1 MADILAELEGILSA
15 DEIAKLRGNTAATE
29 RLSRASEL
37 LSFYDGETETPPA
50 PPQRREAPP
59 VERQPVRGAT
69 DDLASVLAELNKV
82 TTTLGGL
89 DERIKTTT
97 NEVINQRGNE
107 LIAVSM
113 RNNRELSKID
123 NKHRAEFNEDLD
135 DAALEAHAAAA
146 AAAGRPF
153 RTITDAYEDMTREA
167 RLKKQVDSQ
176 VETRV
181 RDELKSRAS
190 GQVPGVTPQAA
201 SPMIRML
208 KTPRTSAT
216 GAATAGEKAGQAL
229 ADLLA
234 QRGEVVS

>member
-1 MADILAELEGILSA
+1 MADILAELEGILSV

-59 VERQPVRGAT
+59 VERQPVRGAS
-69 DDLASVLAELNKV
+69 DDLSTVLAELNKV
-82 TTTLGGL
+82 TATLGGL
-89 DERIKTTT
+89 DERIATTT
-97 NEVINQRGNE
+97 NDLINKRGQE

-123 NKHRAEFNEDLD
+123 NKHRSEFNEDLD
-135 DAALEAHAAAA
+135 DTALEAHAAAA

-167 RLKKQVDSQ
+167 RLKKQVDTQ
-176 VETRV
+176 VDTRV
-181 RDELKSRAS
+181 REELKARAS
-190 GQVPGVTPQAA
+190 GNLPGVTPQAA
-201 SPMIRML
+201 TPMLRVL
-208 KTPRTSAT
+208 KTARTSASGT
-216 GAATAGEKAGQAL
+216 ATAGEKAGAAL

-234 QRGEVVS
+234 ARGEQVA